1 MSSMEICSV
10 LQIRMARA
18 ALGWTLSD
26 ASEKSGVSIG
36 TIRRAETNDG
46 FQVLTEVN
54 RKAITSAFVEAGI
67 VFTGDA
73 DAPGVQLTLS
83 AT

>member
-1 MSSMEICSV
+1 MKISSV

-18 ALGWTLSD
+18 ALGWTLND

-46 FQVLTEVN
+46 FHVLTEVN
-54 RKAITSAFVEAGI
+54 RRAITSAFTAAGI

-73 DAPGVQLTLS
+73 ESPGVQLVRK
-83 AT
+83 

>member
-1 MSSMEICSV
+1 MEISSV

-18 ALGWTLSD
+18 ALGWTLTD

-36 TIRRAETNDG
+36 TIRRAETNEG

-54 RKAITSAFVEAGI
+54 RKAITTAFTHAGI
-67 VFTGDA
+67 IFSGDA
-73 DAPGVQLTLS
+73 DSPGVQLVLKTR
-83 AT
+83 

>member
-1 MSSMEICSV
+1 MEICSV

-26 ASEKSGVSIG
+26 ASERSGVSIG

-46 FQVLTEVN
+46 FQALTEVN
-54 RKAITSAFVEAGI
+54 RKAITTAFTEAGI
-67 VFTGDA
+67 IFTGDA
-73 DAPGVQLTLS
+73 GSPGVQLVFKPR
-83 AT
+83 